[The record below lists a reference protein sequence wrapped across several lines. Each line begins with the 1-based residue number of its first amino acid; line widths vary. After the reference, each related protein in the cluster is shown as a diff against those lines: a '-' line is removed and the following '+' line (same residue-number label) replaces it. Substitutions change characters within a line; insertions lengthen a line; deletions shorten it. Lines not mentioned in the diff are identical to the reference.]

1 VLKLGRGNTSCKEC
15 LPLLLIVGSL
25 LKYLSCRKNN
35 DELLVYFMPT
45 ASGPCRFGQ
54 YSTFINHFIARSA
67 IPDVA
72 TFSLQ
77 AENSYTGFSNHGFIL
92 KLWSALVVVD
102 IMQDIYSMLLTNAI
116 DKNSAL
122 DIFHKE
128 VKRVIRTFEEA
139 PTFKD
144 LRETLK
150 SAVMNIQKIP
160 LRRSA
165 NETPCIL
172 LTGEIFVRH
181 DDLSRQFLVETLA
194 EQGFAAKVSSVMEWI
209 YYTDWCYKKGLSS
222 ETPTFR
228 EKMALFLRS
237 MWMKHYERSF
247 KKIVASANLL
257 PYRLEDV
264 DHLISGIRHL
274 INPRLTGEAVLTVGA
289 AISEVPHRYCG
300 VIAIGP
306 FGCMPNR
313 LSEAILSPEMGS
325 EQPFLAIE
333 SDGNLFPQVITAK
346 LEVFLMQAMRT
357 HKHMVALR

>member
-1 VLKLGRGNTSCKEC
+1 
-15 LPLLLIVGSL
+15 
-25 LKYLSCRKNN
+25 
-35 DELLVYFMPT
+35 
-45 ASGPCRFGQ
+45 
-54 YSTFINHFIARSA
+54 
-67 IPDVA
+67 
-72 TFSLQ
+72 
-77 AENSYTGFSNHGFIL
+77 
-92 KLWSALVVVD
+92 
-102 IMQDIYSMLLTNAI
+102 
-116 DKNSAL
+116 
-122 DIFHKE
+122 
-128 VKRVIRTFEEA
+128 
-139 PTFKD
+139 
-144 LRETLK
+144 
-150 SAVMNIQKIP
+150 
-160 LRRSA
+160 
-165 NETPCIL
+165 
-172 LTGEIFVRH
+172 
-181 DDLSRQFLVETLA
+181 
-194 EQGFAAKVSSVMEWI
+194 
-209 YYTDWCYKKGLSS
+209 
-222 ETPTFR
+222 
-228 EKMALFLRS
+228 

-346 LEVFLMQAMRT
+346 LEVFLLQAMRT